1 MNQTQAFKILKSGEN
16 VFLTGSAGTG
26 KTFLLNKFI
35 QYLKNEKIKVG
46 ITASTGIA
54 STHIGGTTIHSWSG
68 IGIANSLN
76 DPKIKKFLKGK
87 NPKWKEIR
95 DTKVLIIDEIS
106 MFDSDRLVLVDRVCR
121 EIKDPFL
128 PFGGIQVIVCGD
140 FFQLPPINNKI
151 EEKSQLAYDSPA
163 WKKAKFRVCYLK
175 KQFRQDDKDFISILN
190 DIRGN
195 KTNQKTLEKIK
206 TRLNKNIEGYNKVT
220 KLYTH
225 NRNVDR
231 INNLELSKIEE
242 PELEYNM
249 SSKGLVKLIEILKKN
264 CLAPEILKLKK
275 GAIVMFVKNNFKE
288 GYVNGTLGTVIGFD
302 AEGFPIVKTIKGKT
316 IVVARER
323 WDIEK
328 GDMIVATIWQLPLR
342 LAWAIT
348 IHKSQGM
355 SLDAAEI
362 DLSQSFDFGMGYVA
376 LSRVRRL
383 SSIKLIGIN
392 ENALKVNQE
401 IVEKDKEFVLLS
413 KENEIDENH

>member
-1 MNQTQAFKILKSGEN
+1 MNQTQALKILKSGQN

-35 QYLKNEKIKVG
+35 EHLKDEKIKVG

-54 STHIGGTTIHSWSG
+54 STHIGGTTIHSWAG
-68 IGIANSLN
+68 IGIAKSID
-76 DPKIKKFLKGK
+76 DPKIKKFLKGR

-106 MFDSDRLVLVDRVCR
+106 MFDSDRLMLVDRVCK

-128 PFGGIQVIVCGD
+128 PFGGIQLVVCGD
-140 FFQLPPINNKI
+140 FFQLPSINNGM
-151 EEKSQLAYDSPA
+151 EEKVEFAYNSPV
-163 WKKAKFRVCYLK
+163 WKKARLKVCYLE
-175 KQFRQDDKDFISILN
+175 KQYRQDDKEFIDILN
-190 DIRGN
+190 DIRSS
-195 KTNQKTLEKIK
+195 KVSAKTLEKIN
-206 TRLNKNIEGYNKVT
+206 TRLNKNIDGYEKVT
-220 KLYTH
+220 KLYSH
-225 NRNVDR
+225 NRNVDN
-231 INNLELSKIEE
+231 INSLELSKIKE
-242 PELEYNM
+242 PVKEYSM
-249 SSKGLVKLIEILKKN
+249 SFKGVVKLVDLLKKN
-264 CLAPEILKLKK
+264 CLAPETLKLKK
-275 GAIVMFVKNNFKE
+275 GAIVMFVKNNYKE

-302 AEGFPIVKTIKGKT
+302 SNDFPIIKTIKGKT
-316 IVVARER
+316 IIASQEK

-328 GDMIVATIWQLPLR
+328 GEEIVASVWQLPLR

-362 DLSQSFDFGMGYVA
+362 DLSRSFDYGMGYVA

-392 ENALKVNQE
+392 ENALKVNKE
-401 IVEKDKEFVLLS
+401 ITEKDKEFMELS
-413 KENEIDENH
+413 KENEEII

>member
-1 MNQTQAFKILKSGEN
+1 MNQTQAFKILKSGAN

-35 QYLKNEKIKVG
+35 QYLKDEKIKVG

-54 STHIGGTTIHSWSG
+54 STHIGGITIHSWSG
-68 IGIANSLN
+68 IGIANSIN

-95 DTKVLIIDEIS
+95 ETKVLIIDEIS
-106 MFDSDRLVLVDRVCR
+106 MLDSDRLILIDRVCR

-128 PFGGIQVIVCGD
+128 PFGGIQVVVCGD
-140 FFQLPPINNKI
+140 FFQLPPINDGI
-151 EEKSQLAYDSPA
+151 EEESQLAYNSPA
-163 WKKAKFRVCYLK
+163 WKKARFKVCYLK

-190 DIRGN
+190 DIRNN
-195 KTNQKTLEKIK
+195 KANTKTLERIK
-206 TRLNKNIEGYNKVT
+206 MRLNKNIDGYDKVT

-225 NRNVDR
+225 NRNVDN
-231 INNLELSKIEE
+231 INNLELSKIKEAE
-242 PELEYNM
+242 VEYSM
-249 SSKGLVKLIEILKKN
+249 SSKGLVRLIEILKKN

-275 GAIVMFVKNNFKE
+275 GAVVMFVKNNFKE

-302 AEGFPIVKTIKGKT
+302 LNGFPIVKTIKGKT
-316 IVVARER
+316 IVVAQER
-323 WDIEK
+323 WDIEN
-328 GDMIVATIWQLPLR
+328 GDVIAATIWQFPLR

-348 IHKSQGM
+348 IHKCQGM

-362 DLSQSFDFGMGYVA
+362 DLSKSFGCGMGYVA

-383 SSIKLIGIN
+383 TSIKLIGIN

-401 IVEKDKEFVLLS
+401 ITEKDKEFVLLS
-413 KENEIDENH
+413 EENEE

>member
-1 MNQTQAFKILKSGEN
+1 MNQTQAFKILKSGAN

-35 QYLKNEKIKVG
+35 KYLKDEQIKAG

-68 IGIANSLN
+68 IGIAKDID
-76 DPKIKKFLKGK
+76 DPKIKKFLKRRS
-87 NPKWKEIR
+87 PKWKEIR

-106 MFDSDRLVLVDRVCR
+106 MLDSERLSLIDRVCR

-128 PFGGIQVIVCGD
+128 PFGGIQLVVCGD
-140 FFQLPPINNKI
+140 FFQLPPINDGI
-151 EEKSQLAYDSPA
+151 EEKSQLAYNSPV
-163 WKKAKFRVCYLK
+163 WRKARFKVCYLE
-175 KQFRQDDKDFISILN
+175 KQYRQDDKEFINILN
-190 DIRGN
+190 DIRSN
-195 KTNQKTLEKIK
+195 RATVKTLEKIN
-206 TRLNKNIEGYNKVT
+206 TRLNQNIDGYEKVT
-220 KLYTH
+220 KLYSH
-225 NRNVDR
+225 NRNVDN
-231 INNLELSKIEE
+231 INSLELSKIEE
-242 PELEYNM
+242 AEKEYEMAYKGPE
-249 SSKGLVKLIEILKKN
+249 KLVEILKKG

-288 GYVNGTLGTVIGFD
+288 GYVNGTLGTVIGFEND
-302 AEGFPIVKTIKGKT
+302 FPIVKTIKGNRVIAMK
-316 IVVARER
+316 AE
-323 WDIEK
+323 WDFEK
-328 GDMIVATIWQLPLR
+328 NDEVLASIYQIPLR

-362 DLSQSFDFGMGYVA
+362 DLSKSFDYGMGYVA

-383 SSIKLIGIN
+383 SSIKLMGIN

-401 IVEKDKEFVLLS
+401 ITEKDKEFILLS
-413 KENEIDENH
+413 KENEETI

>member
-1 MNQTQAFKILKSGEN
+1 MNQTQAFKILKSGAN

-35 QYLKNEKIKVG
+35 QYLKDEKIKVG

-54 STHIGGTTIHSWSG
+54 STHIGGITIHSWSG
-68 IGIANSLN
+68 IGIANSIN

-95 DTKVLIIDEIS
+95 ETKVLIIDEIS
-106 MFDSDRLVLVDRVCR
+106 MLDSDRLVLIDRVCR

-128 PFGGIQVIVCGD
+128 PFGGIQVVVCGD
-140 FFQLPPINNKI
+140 FFQLPPINDGI
-151 EEKSQLAYDSPA
+151 EEESQLAYNSPA
-163 WKKAKFRVCYLK
+163 WKKARFKVCYLK

-190 DIRGN
+190 DIRNN
-195 KTNQKTLEKIK
+195 KANTKTLERIK
-206 TRLNKNIEGYNKVT
+206 MRLNKNIDGYDKVT

-225 NRNVDR
+225 NRNVDN
-231 INNLELSKIEE
+231 INNLELSKIKEAE
-242 PELEYNM
+242 VEYSM
-249 SSKGLVKLIEILKKN
+249 SSQGLVRLIEILKKN

-275 GAIVMFVKNNFKE
+275 GAVVMFVKNNFKE

-302 AEGFPIVKTIKGKT
+302 LNGFPIVKTIKGKT
-316 IVVARER
+316 IVVAQER
-323 WDIEK
+323 WDIEN
-328 GDMIVATIWQLPLR
+328 GDVIAATIWQFPLR

-348 IHKSQGM
+348 IHKCQGM

-362 DLSQSFDFGMGYVA
+362 DLSKSFGCGMGYVA

-383 SSIKLIGIN
+383 TSIKLIGIN

-401 IVEKDKEFVLLS
+401 ITEKDKEFVLLS
-413 KENEIDENH
+413 EENEE

>member
-1 MNQTQAFKILKSGEN
+1 MNQTQAFKILKSGAN

-35 QYLKNEKIKVG
+35 KYLKDEQIKAG

-68 IGIANSLN
+68 IGIAKDID
-76 DPKIKKFLKGK
+76 DPKIRKFLKRK
-87 NPKWKEIR
+87 TPKWKEIR

-106 MFDSDRLVLVDRVCR
+106 MLDSERLSLIDRVCR

-128 PFGGIQVIVCGD
+128 PFGGIQLVVCGD
-140 FFQLPPINNKI
+140 FFQLPPINDGI
-151 EEKSQLAYDSPA
+151 EEKSQLAYNSPV
-163 WKKAKFRVCYLK
+163 WRKARFKVCYLE
-175 KQFRQDDKDFISILN
+175 KQYRQDDKEFINILN
-190 DIRGN
+190 DIRSN
-195 KTNQKTLEKIK
+195 RATAKTLEKIN
-206 TRLNKNIEGYNKVT
+206 TRLNQNIDGYEKVT
-220 KLYTH
+220 KLYSH
-225 NRNVDR
+225 NRNVDN

-242 PELEYNM
+242 AEKEYEMAYKGPE
-249 SSKGLVKLIEILKKN
+249 KLVEILKKG

-288 GYVNGTLGTVIGFD
+288 GYVNGTLGTVVGFEND
-302 AEGFPIVKTIKGKT
+302 FPIVKTIKGNRVIAMK
-316 IVVARER
+316 AE
-323 WDIEK
+323 WDFEK
-328 GDMIVATIWQLPLR
+328 NDEVLASIYQIPLR

-362 DLSQSFDFGMGYVA
+362 DLSKSFDYGMGYVA

-383 SSIKLIGIN
+383 SSIKLVGIN

-401 IVEKDKEFVLLS
+401 ITEKDKEFILLS
-413 KENEIDENH
+413 KENEETI

>member
-1 MNQTQAFKILKSGEN
+1 MNQTQAFKILKSGAN

-35 QYLKNEKIKVG
+35 QYLKDEKIKAG

-54 STHIGGTTIHSWSG
+54 STHIGGITIHSWSG
-68 IGIANSLN
+68 IGIANNIN
-76 DPKIKKFLKGK
+76 DPKIKKFLKGR

-95 DTKVLIIDEIS
+95 ETKVLIIDEIS
-106 MFDSDRLVLVDRVCR
+106 MLDSDRLILIDRVCR

-128 PFGGIQVIVCGD
+128 PFGGIQVVVCGD
-140 FFQLPPINNKI
+140 FFQLPPINDGI
-151 EEKSQLAYDSPA
+151 EEESQLAYNSPA
-163 WKKAKFRVCYLK
+163 WKKARFKVCYLK

-190 DIRGN
+190 DIRNN
-195 KTNQKTLEKIK
+195 KANTKTLKKIQ
-206 TRLNKNIEGYNKVT
+206 TRLNKNIDGYDKVT

-225 NRNVDR
+225 NRNVDN
-231 INNLELSKIEE
+231 INNLELSKIKEAE
-242 PELEYNM
+242 VEYSM
-249 SSKGLVKLIEILKKN
+249 SSKGLVRLIEILKKN

-275 GAIVMFVKNNFKE
+275 GAVVMFVKNNFKE

-302 AEGFPIVKTIKGKT
+302 INGFPIVKTIKGKT
-316 IVVARER
+316 IVVAQER
-323 WDIEK
+323 WDIEN
-328 GDMIVATIWQLPLR
+328 GDVIAATVWQFPLR

-348 IHKSQGM
+348 IHKCQGM

-362 DLSQSFDFGMGYVA
+362 DLSKSFGCGMGYVA

-383 SSIKLIGIN
+383 TSIKLIGIN

-401 IVEKDKEFVLLS
+401 ITEKDKEFVLLS
-413 KENEIDENH
+413 EENEE

>member
-1 MNQTQAFKILKSGEN
+1 MNQTQALKILKSGSN

-35 QYLKNEKIKVG
+35 KYLKDEKIKVG

-68 IGIANSLN
+68 IGIANNIN
-76 DPKIKKFLKGK
+76 DPKVKKFLKGR

-106 MFDSDRLVLVDRVCR
+106 MLDSERLTLIDRVFK

-128 PFGGIQVIVCGD
+128 PFGGIQLVVCGD
-140 FFQLPPINNKI
+140 FFQLPPINDGI
-151 EEKSQLAYDSPA
+151 EEKSQFAYNSPV
-163 WKKAKFRVCYLK
+163 WKKARFKVCYLK
-175 KQFRQDDKDFISILN
+175 KQFRQDDKDFITILN

-195 KTNQKTLEKIK
+195 KADQKTLEKIK
-206 TRLNKNIEGYNKVT
+206 TRLNKDIDGYDKVT

-231 INNLELSKIEE
+231 INDLELSKIEE
-242 PELEYNM
+242 LEREYNM
-249 SSKGLVKLIEILKKN
+249 SSTGLVKLVEILKKN

-288 GYVNGTLGTVIGFD
+288 GYVNGTLGKVIGFD
-302 AEGFPIVKTIKGKT
+302 NNSFPIVKTIKGKT
-316 IVVARER
+316 ITVAKER

-328 GDMIVATIWQLPLR
+328 GDVIAATIWQIPLR

-362 DLSQSFDFGMGYVA
+362 DLGSSFGCGMGYVA

-383 SSIKLIGIN
+383 SSIKLVGIN
-392 ENALKVNQE
+392 ENALRVNEE
-401 IVEKDKEFVLLS
+401 IIEKDKEFMLLS
-413 KENEIDENH
+413 EENEEVK